1 MMVVVV
7 EANEWQEL
15 GIVDRSG
22 EESRGGQEELLY
34 EVERHGSSPVSPTRS
49 TC

>member
-15 GIVDRSG
+15 SIVDRDG
-22 EESRGGQEELLY
+22 EESWGGQEG
-34 EVERHGSSPVSPTRS
+34 RF
-49 TC
+49 